1 MSRPENWTVRELRPG
16 DQIRVKH
23 MTFHH
28 HGLYEGDGMVIHF
41 AGPDSATLTD
51 AAKVEVRR
59 DTLDQFSMGRNI
71 EVRDFSL
78 TERLRRHSTKKILDN
93 ARSRLGEKGY
103 DLLRNNCEHFVTW
116 CLFGKAVSTQI
127 DDLRKMLP

>member
-51 AAKVEVRR
+51 VPAGAAFRTAREMDIPALTSACAATEGTTAAPVRETVHHQR
-59 DTLDQFSMGRNI
+59 I
-71 EVRDFSL
+71 
-78 TERLRRHSTKKILDN
+78 STTYTKQ
-93 ARSRLGEKGY
+93 E
-103 DLLRNNCEHFVTW
+103 
-116 CLFGKAVSTQI
+116 
-127 DDLRKMLP
+127 P